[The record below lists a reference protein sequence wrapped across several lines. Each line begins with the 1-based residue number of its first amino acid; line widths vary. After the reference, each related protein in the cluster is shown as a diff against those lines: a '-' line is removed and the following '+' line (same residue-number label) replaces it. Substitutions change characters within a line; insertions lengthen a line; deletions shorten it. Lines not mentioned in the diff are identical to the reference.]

1 MGAATFD
8 AIVSSSATLLDDEA
22 YPELDGDAP
31 PFSKI
36 AAVRGAGRSFGNI
49 KFVPTDTH
57 FDNSTPFGGAMIYLF
72 CCCYCFGWIIIGEF
86 DQIKISFLSIS
97 LELL

>member
-8 AIVSSSATLLDDEA
+8 AIDSSSTTLLDDEA

-49 KFVPTDTH
+49 KFDPTDTH
-57 FDNSTPFGGAMIYLF
+57 FDNSTPLGGAMIFLF
-72 CCCYCFGWIIIGEF
+72 IVVIVLVGILSEI
-86 DQIKISFLSIS
+86 DQIKISFLSNS